1 MVGQRGPSEYSV
13 GERSIT
19 EEVVLQLDGVHK
31 YFGRN
36 HALRGVDLAIAPG
49 EVHGLLGKNGAGK
62 SVLIKVI
69 AGVTVP
75 DSGEVRVRGKAVDLG
90 SPKIAREAGVAVV
103 YQELSLVPTM
113 TIAENLQL
121 GNWASKGFGLLDRD
135 AMHEAGREALARVG
149 LARDP
154 EERLDSL
161 GMAERQLVEIAK
173 ALKGDVSVLLL
184 DEPTS
189 SLSDSETRR
198 LFDLVREVKHQGVA
212 VIYVSHR
219 MWEILE
225 LTDRVSILRDG
236 RVEPPLETAR
246 TDAQTLAQ
254 LMVGD
259 VVEVAHTRS
268 ERDLGEV
275 VLEVHG
281 LDVDRR
287 LKQVD
292 LTLRRGEILAVYG
305 LMGAGRTRLA
315 RALFGLEHWTGGTA
329 QLNGRDYKPASAR
342 DAIAGGVGLVGEDR
356 SAGLVSMMTVAENIV
371 LGSLQRFRR
380 MGMFNRRSARKVAE
394 TYLDRLKIKADS
406 VHARMDSLSGG
417 NQQKVLLARWM
428 CANIRVL
435 ILDDPV
441 RGVDVGAKE
450 EIFAEIVAMCKA
462 GTSVLYFTSDADEAR
477 RLGDRI
483 LVMAS
488 GRVVA
493 ELPASSNEK
502 SIVAAAG
509 GLRV

>member
-1 MVGQRGPSEYSV
+1 VSTALVRESV
-13 GERSIT
+13 T
-19 EEVVLQLDGVHK
+19 EGVVLQLDAVHK
-31 YFGRN
+31 FFGPN

-69 AGVTVP
+69 AGVISP
-75 DSGEVRVRGKAVDLG
+75 DSGEVRVRGEAVDLG

-135 AMHEAGREALARVG
+135 AMREAGLEALARVG
-149 LARDP
+149 LERDP
-154 EERLDSL
+154 DERLDSL
-161 GMAERQLVEIAK
+161 GMAEKQLVEIAR
-173 ALKGDVSVLLL
+173 ALTGEVSVLLL

-198 LFDLVREVKHQGVA
+198 LFDLVREVKHRGVA

-236 RVEPPLETAR
+236 RVESPLATAG
-246 TDAQTLAQ
+246 TDAQTLAH

-259 VVEVAHTRS
+259 VVEVSHDQS
-268 ERDLGEV
+268 ERSLGDV

-281 LDVDRR
+281 LEVDRR

-292 LTLRRGEILAVYG
+292 LTLRRGEILGIYG

-315 RALFGLEHWTGGTA
+315 RALFGLEHWTGGSA
-329 QLNGRDYKPASAR
+329 QLNGRDYRPASAR
-342 DAIAGGVGLVGEDR
+342 DAIAAGVGFVGEDR
-356 SAGLVSMMTVAENIV
+356 SAGLVPMMTVAENVI

-380 MGMFNRRSARKVAE
+380 IGMFNRRSAHEVAE
-394 TYLDRLKIKADS
+394 AYLDRLKIKADS
-406 VHARMDSLSGG
+406 VEARVNSLSGG

-428 CANIRVL
+428 CANVNVL

-450 EIFAEIVAMCKA
+450 EIFAELVAMCEA
-462 GTSVLYFTSDADEAR
+462 GTSVLYFTSDANEAR
-477 RLGDRI
+477 RLGDRV

-493 ELPASSNEK
+493 ELPASSDEK

-509 GLRV
+509 GASV